1 MGRPS
6 RKTFFQLC
14 LLMLV
19 LNSTAYAGE
28 KTEGAVAYHE
38 LESSPYRF
46 AERLATDGASLFVF
60 PEAYTKIGVWAED
73 RFIFPGSSGDADVL
87 VGGDKIDDKPLQIIQ
102 LQLHSNTIRT
112 LKFSQIEA
120 KPRLVLQFKA
130 PPNELGNSSLSSIYI
145 RVYIGKRLLD
155 RLRIATDSE
164 WIRKE
169 YQLSNAQFLKQKLT
183 LTLSMTCDAEES
195 MLMILGYLKN

>member
-1 MGRPS
+1 MGRLS
-6 RKTFFQLC
+6 RKTFFQLY
-14 LLMLV
+14 LLLLA

-28 KTEGAVAYHE
+28 RTEGAAAYHE

-46 AERLATDGASLFVF
+46 AERLATDGASSFVF

-73 RFIFPGSSGDADVL
+73 RFVFPGASGDSDVL
-87 VGGDKIDDKPLQIIQ
+87 VGRDKIGDKPIQIIQ
-102 LQLHSNTIRT
+102 LQLHENTIRT

-130 PPNELGNSSLSSIYI
+130 SPNELGSESVTSIYI

-183 LTLSMTCDAEES
+183 LTLSMTCDAEEPI
-195 MLMILGYLKN
+195 LMISGYLKS